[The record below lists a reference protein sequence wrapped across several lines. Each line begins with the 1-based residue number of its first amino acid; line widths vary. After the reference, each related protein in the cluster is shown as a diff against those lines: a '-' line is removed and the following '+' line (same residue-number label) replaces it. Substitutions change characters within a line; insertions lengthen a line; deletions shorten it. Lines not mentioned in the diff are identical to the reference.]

1 MDPLETSKTSKS
13 LAIGS
18 KQIGKKTMI
27 YILLK
32 LLMATNILK
41 KQKRNLQLMMI
52 IIVPRLAVPM
62 VNGEV
67 VLTVLNYHMKQPIVQ
82 MKNVIALNAGLD
94 GFETVTHVRI

>member
-1 MDPLETSKTSKS
+1 MMTNAKFLACVVLQIEFLVTIPLDHIIVFARSSFSNLLTEVWLVDPLEMSKTSKS

-41 KQKRNLQLMMI
+41 KQKRNLQ
-52 IIVPRLAVPM
+52 
-62 VNGEV
+62 
-67 VLTVLNYHMKQPIVQ
+67 
-82 MKNVIALNAGLD
+82 
-94 GFETVTHVRI
+94 